1 MIIFSKIFLFLV
13 ILQTV
18 LFSQNQPLKEV
29 KLQLQWKY
37 QFQFAGF
44 IMAKELG
51 YYKDVGL
58 DVAILEYNNTNSIED
73 LEDGKVDYAINNSLL
88 VYHKKK
94 LNAVTLVATY
104 FQRSPLIIIAQ
115 PEIKSVLDLK
125 DKKIMMSENNR
136 YNSSLSILLEY
147 FNINSK
153 NTTFINPSF
162 DINDFINKKVD
173 AVTGFRSNE
182 LFILNKKGVPYTV
195 IDPVEYGFSTN
206 AINLFVSQKKVKN
219 NPKEIQDFL
228 EATKKGWLYALSHIN
243 EVAKLIHDKYAP
255 SKGVEHLA
263 YEGEITKQLMLLNL
277 YDIGEVN
284 RDFVLKTYEQL
295 IKSGRLDTNQTA
307 DKIMLE
313 KTSDQ
318 DVSTLVMDLIKVLR
332 EKIDRTTAI
341 IVTVFFLIVLLL
353 KIFWSHKVKMEVT
366 KRILMQKE
374 LERSEQRYISFFKSN
389 LAIELIIDPSSQTVV
404 DCNKSAE
411 KFYGYTHDEFVNLPI
426 STLNVMS
433 ADEIQAEM
441 EKAKDLKQNKFNF
454 RHRLANGDIRD
465 VEVYSGPIE
474 MEDKTYLYSIVFDV
488 TERKKLQ
495 NHQESIQKAYKL
507 TLRTKHNL
515 EQKEKVSYAR
525 RVFTSVAVATVVKF
539 QRSQMI
545 LYLFVRR
552 MV

>member
-1 MIIFSKIFLFLV
+1 M
-13 ILQTV
+13 
-18 LFSQNQPLKEV
+18 

-219 NPKEIQDFL
+219 NPKEIQDF
-228 EATKKGWLYALSHIN
+228 
-243 EVAKLIHDKYAP
+243 
-255 SKGVEHLA
+255 
-263 YEGEITKQLMLLNL
+263 
-277 YDIGEVN
+277 
-284 RDFVLKTYEQL
+284 
-295 IKSGRLDTNQTA
+295 
-307 DKIMLE
+307 
-313 KTSDQ
+313 
-318 DVSTLVMDLIKVLR
+318 
-332 EKIDRTTAI
+332 
-341 IVTVFFLIVLLL
+341 
-353 KIFWSHKVKMEVT
+353 
-366 KRILMQKE
+366 
-374 LERSEQRYISFFKSN
+374 
-389 LAIELIIDPSSQTVV
+389 
-404 DCNKSAE
+404 
-411 KFYGYTHDEFVNLPI
+411 
-426 STLNVMS
+426 
-433 ADEIQAEM
+433 
-441 EKAKDLKQNKFNF
+441 
-454 RHRLANGDIRD
+454 
-465 VEVYSGPIE
+465 
-474 MEDKTYLYSIVFDV
+474 
-488 TERKKLQ
+488 
-495 NHQESIQKAYKL
+495 
-507 TLRTKHNL
+507 
-515 EQKEKVSYAR
+515 
-525 RVFTSVAVATVVKF
+525 
-539 QRSQMI
+539 
-545 LYLFVRR
+545 
-552 MV
+552 